1 MLFRS
6 IVMADDKARMF
17 IDGKLIFES
26 TFPDTMSQRIY
37 LGSGLHLFRLEFTDY
52 GGEQRLSA
60 RIQGPE
66 GSKDFQNLDL
76 VGENDSVWRK
86 GEGGHPLSITN
97 KKVLFRPIEV
107 SDHFNLDLELSSN
120 DSPRFVFALGQ
131 GEKSAESDGALK
143 LETWDNELVVVQD
156 QIFEA
161 VMTIKDGQKNVR
173 LRLSYDGT
181 SRELQIFNAN
191 GNLLIQVEDV
201 QIPIGKTGVSI
212 RNRGE
217 DLSVQRL
224 VFIEFF

>member
-1 MLFRS
+1 
-6 IVMADDKARMF
+6 
-17 IDGKLIFES
+17 
-26 TFPDTMSQRIY
+26 
-37 LGSGLHLFRLEFTDY
+37 
-52 GGEQRLSA
+52 
-60 RIQGPE
+60 
-66 GSKDFQNLDL
+66 
-76 VGENDSVWRK
+76 
-86 GEGGHPLSITN
+86 
-97 KKVLFRPIEV
+97 
-107 SDHFNLDLELSSN
+107 
-120 DSPRFVFALGQ
+120 
-131 GEKSAESDGALK
+131 
-143 LETWDNELVVVQD
+143 VVQD

-224 VFIEFF
+224 VFYRESRVVDQGGIDTKKPRVLMVDGRI